1 MRKFL
6 TSVIVA
12 LALVTGGIVTAA
24 PAQAAPM
31 YSATVGFSSE
41 NTVYLWVLP
50 ELASASAFQL
60 VTDPL
65 HGTASLTPQGTLN
78 FIVPPAEPHETLGVI
93 DTFRIRAVDPT
104 GTPFEFDVTFRIRH
118 HSTLKCASSVITAPV
133 GTPIDLTC
141 QVASQSK
148 DLSGR
153 VHYSYSLPD
162 WSQVQLGSA
171 NVSMQGTA
179 DITTVTLPQ
188 GTYQIYARY
197 SGNND
202 SADSSVGFEPITI
215 TQLPVQAQ
223 TTTSL
228 VTSTAG
234 DITDLTVTVEPSA
247 AAGTVTFADA
257 DKELGR

>member
-1 MRKFL
+1 M
-6 TSVIVA
+6 
-12 LALVTGGIVTAA
+12 
-24 PAQAAPM
+24 
-31 YSATVGFSSE
+31 
-41 NTVYLWVLP
+41 
-50 ELASASAFQL
+50 
-60 VTDPL
+60 
-65 HGTASLTPQGTLN
+65 
-78 FIVPPAEPHETLGVI
+78 
-93 DTFRIRAVDPT
+93 
-104 GTPFEFDVTFRIRH
+104 
-118 HSTLKCASSVITAPV
+118 
-133 GTPIDLTC
+133 
-141 QVASQSK
+141 
-148 DLSGR
+148 
-153 VHYSYSLPD
+153 
-162 WSQVQLGSA
+162 QLGSA